1 MTMGYLEIHYEPECT
16 DSVLTCI
23 GLGYGKFLSDL
34 AFTADSDYKQDD
46 DYPETLFHERMSY
59 LLEDLAEDY
68 LEMPLLFSVELPA
81 PMANLLGCLFRYT
94 FLVMDREHFRQVC
107 RPVEQGLPCS
117 TKEAPRYLTEGH
129 NSAGN
134 YGQKVW
140 KSRLVKGF
148 SETTDRL

>member
-1 MTMGYLEIHYEPECT
+1 MIRGYLEIHYEPECT

-34 AFTADSDYKQDD
+34 AFTADSKYKQDD
-46 DYPETLFHERMSY
+46 DYPETLFHERMSD

-94 FLVMDREHFRQVC
+94 FLVMDREHFRQMRTTGITNTPSITIWVM
-107 RPVEQGLPCS
+107 CS
-117 TKEAPRYLTEGH
+117 STLRRTRKKARFW
-129 NSAGN
+129 N
-134 YGQKVW
+134 
-140 KSRLVKGF
+140 
-148 SETTDRL
+148 

>member
-1 MTMGYLEIHYEPECT
+1 MIMGYLEIHYEPECT

-34 AFTADSDYKQDD
+34 AFTADGEYKQDD
-46 DYPETLFHERMSY
+46 DYPETLFHKRMSE

-81 PMANLLGCLFRYT
+81 HMANLLGCLFRYT

-107 RPVEQGLPCS
+107 RECEIDKDIARKCL
-117 TKEAPRYLTEGH
+117 
-129 NSAGN
+129 
-134 YGQKVW
+134 
-140 KSRLVKGF
+140 SRD
-148 SETTDRL
+148 TDCIVVYTGMTRIG

>member
-34 AFTADSDYKQDD
+34 AFTADSEYKQDD
-46 DYPETLFHERMSY
+46 DYPETLFHERMSD

-81 PMANLLGCLFRYT
+81 PMANLR
-94 FLVMDREHFRQVC
+94 
-107 RPVEQGLPCS
+107 LPF
-117 TKEAPRYLTEGH
+117 TKY
-129 NSAGN
+129 
-134 YGQKVW
+134 
-140 KSRLVKGF
+140 
-148 SETTDRL
+148 

>member
-34 AFTADSDYKQDD
+34 AFTADSEYKQDD
-46 DYPETLFHERMSY
+46 DYPETLFHERMSE

-81 PMANLLGCLFRYT
+81 HMANLLGCFYAICFLSWTGSISDRYAVNT
-94 FLVMDREHFRQVC
+94 R
-107 RPVEQGLPCS
+107 
-117 TKEAPRYLTEGH
+117 LTRISPE
-129 NSAGN
+129 NAFQEIPTVS
-134 YGQKVW
+134 
-140 KSRLVKGF
+140 
-148 SETTDRL
+148 